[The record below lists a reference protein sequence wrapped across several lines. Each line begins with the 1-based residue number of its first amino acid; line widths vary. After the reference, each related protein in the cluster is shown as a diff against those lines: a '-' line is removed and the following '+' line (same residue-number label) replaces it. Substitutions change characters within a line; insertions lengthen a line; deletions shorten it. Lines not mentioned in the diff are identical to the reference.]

1 MLHPIAAKSWSR
13 ERRSSPALRV
23 RAPLPLT
30 CGGCPAVTAGL
41 DGSGRRNT
49 IRQRVKHPPTCTFAI
64 TAGLLA
70 FPLAETLAS
79 VLADALAT
87 WKAKPVRITFGN
99 LKGGV
104 GKSTSSV
111 FTSLGLAASGGRVLL
126 VDADGT
132 NRTCLKWSS
141 LAEDW
146 PSSVTVVGWEDPRL
160 ARRVQAVADD
170 YDHVVIDTGP
180 QRPDIL
186 RQALMV
192 TDDLIVT
199 VAPSPVE
206 LEQLP
211 DTFALAAEV
220 DAISP
225 TFAQVLF
232 VKVRRGTRSAAEA
245 RNYLVE
251 RELSVLTTDIHLL
264 ESYTLAYGTVPADL
278 GEYQAVLGE
287 LATAEAQP

>member
-1 MLHPIAAKSWSR
+1 MNDAITRRGIGNAKGKFGDYRGHPI
-13 ERRSSPALRV
+13 SSQLSSTWFVFR
-23 RAPLPLT
+23 
-30 CGGCPAVTAGL
+30 
-41 DGSGRRNT
+41 
-49 IRQRVKHPPTCTFAI
+49 
-64 TAGLLA
+64 
-70 FPLAETLAS
+70 LAETTATMLAIEQ
-79 VLADALAT
+79 T
-87 WKAKPVRITFGN
+87 CCKAGVVRITFGN

-111 FTSLGLAASGGRVLL
+111 FTSLGLAANGGRVLL
-126 VDADGT
+126 DDADGT

-141 LAEDW
+141 TAEDW
-146 PSSVTVVGWEDPRL
+146 PSSVTVVSWEVPDL
-160 ARRVQAVADD
+160 GRRVKAVADD
-170 YDHVVIDTGP
+170 YDHIVIDTGP

-186 RQALMV
+186 RQALTV

-251 RELSVLTTDIHLL
+251 RELPVMTTDIHLL

-278 GEYQAVLGE
+278 GEYQAVLNE
-287 LATAEAQP
+287 LAATEAQP

>member
-1 MLHPIAAKSWSR
+1 M
-13 ERRSSPALRV
+13 RV
-23 RAPLPLT
+23 
-30 CGGCPAVTAGL
+30 
-41 DGSGRRNT
+41 
-49 IRQRVKHPPTCTFAI
+49 
-64 TAGLLA
+64 
-70 FPLAETLAS
+70 
-79 VLADALAT
+79 
-87 WKAKPVRITFGN
+87 TFGN

-111 FTSLGLAASGGRVLL
+111 YTALGLAANGGRVLL
-126 VDADGT
+126 VDADAT

-146 PSSVTVVGWEDPRL
+146 PASVTVVSWEVPDL

-170 YDHVVIDTGP
+170 YTDLVIDTGP
-180 QRPDIL
+180 QRPAIL

-192 TDDLIVT
+192 TDDLVVT

-232 VKVRRGTRSAAEA
+232 VKVRRGTRSAIEA
-245 RNYLVE
+245 REFLVE
-251 RELSVLTTDIHLL
+251 RDLPVMAAEVHLL
-264 ESYTLAYGTVPADL
+264 ESYPLAYGTVPADL
-278 GEYQAVLGE
+278 AEYQAVVGE
-287 LATAEAQP
+287 LAAPSEVA

>member
-1 MLHPIAAKSWSR
+1 
-13 ERRSSPALRV
+13 
-23 RAPLPLT
+23 
-30 CGGCPAVTAGL
+30 
-41 DGSGRRNT
+41 
-49 IRQRVKHPPTCTFAI
+49 
-64 TAGLLA
+64 
-70 FPLAETLAS
+70 
-79 VLADALAT
+79 
-87 WKAKPVRITFGN
+87 VRITFGN

-111 FTSLGLAASGGRVLL
+111 LTSLVLANAGCRVLL
-126 VDADGT
+126 VDADAT

-146 PSSVTVVGWEDPRL
+146 PSAVTVTPWEVPDL

-170 YDHVVIDTGP
+170 YDHIVIDTGP
-180 QRPDIL
+180 QRPAIL

-232 VKVRRGTRSAAEA
+232 VKVRRGTRSSVEARALLTERSLPVMAAE
-245 RNYLVE
+245 V
-251 RELSVLTTDIHLL
+251 HLL
-264 ESYTLAYGTVPADL
+264 EAYTLAYGSVPADL
-278 GEYQAVLGE
+278 SEYEMVVKE
-287 LATAEAQP
+287 LASEDGAS